1 MSTLTLSP
9 DETLITI
16 LPPSTESTTPL
27 FLASTQDPESL
38 ATCLSSPV
46 PTKGF

>member
-9 DETLITI
+9 EETLMTI
-16 LPPSTESTTPL
+16 LPPSTESTTPE
-27 FLASTQDPESL
+27 FLASTHEPESL

-46 PTKGF
+46 PTRGF